1 MGADV
6 VSPGEIYTALAGGFP
21 AEKLYFHGN
30 NKTDEDIAYALD
42 SHVGCFIVDNHQE
55 LGPAG
60 RGRRGAGHPPEGAAA
75 GDAGH

>member
-1 MGADV
+1 MLNEEGMGADV

-55 LGPAG
+55 LA
-60 RGRRGAGHPPEGAAA
+60 RLDEAA
-75 GDAGH
+75 GVRGCG